1 MARVTATFLHPE
13 DAPPS
18 LYGVDGKPQ
27 FFTDPAMDR
36 FVAVLLNTVSE
47 LWVQTERVETLTR
60 LIEHKGLATPDDL
73 DQVAQVDDARRE
85 EALQAFVARLLAP
98 LRETAS

>member
-1 MARVTATFLHPE
+1 MSVAFLHPE
-13 DAPPS
+13 DAPPA

-27 FFTDPAMDR
+27 FFGDPAMDR

-47 LWVQTERVETLTR
+47 LWVQTEKVENLTR
-60 LIEHKGLATPDDL
+60 LIERHGLASPDEVQAVIAAADG
-73 DQVAQVDDARRE
+73 ARDAASRE
-85 EALQAFVARLLAP
+85 FVARLLAP